1 MFFLRD
7 GANDPL
13 YLEDSSGNFSKS
25 KKDKFEGVDVTN
37 SKFLEEASRRPLAM
51 NLLEKR
57 QSHQGTLCWNCGAW
71 RLHVQKGIVSLAF
84 LPSRRLCWQFVGNP
98 ENKKRGGYLYE

>member
-25 KKDKFEGVDVTN
+25 KKDKFEGLDVTN

-51 NLLEKR
+51 NLLEK
-57 QSHQGTLCWNCGAW
+57 GKVIKGLC
-71 RLHVQKGIVSLAF
+71 VGIVELGDF
-84 LPSRRLCWQFVGNP
+84 MFRKG
-98 ENKKRGGYLYE
+98 